1 MYRNS
6 NAGGLK
12 NISRLSVKSSLLFSI
27 ILFTKSFAWGQLQVD
42 AQYRNRFEVR
52 DGYRQL
58 TSDGMTPAVF
68 ISQRTRLSVHYVND
82 GLKVTFTPQDVR
94 VWGDEQLASSTG
106 VYGDAASLDLF
117 EAFVE
122 IKTGSDAWLS
132 IGRQPLVYDNQR
144 ILGARNWNQNG
155 LAYDALVWKW
165 QSEDWSVHLGTSW
178 NSTGENISDNYYPSD
193 RIKSLSFLW
202 LQRIV
207 SKDWQL
213 SFSHVASG
221 VTRSEAENHLYFRQ
235 TTGLYS
241 TWKKEDWQARG
252 NLYYQFGKNQTG
264 TNVSALLLDAE
275 VTYRRGRLEPG
286 VGLSYLSGNSQ
297 TGSGQKT
304 DHLFDVLY
312 GARHRFFGGMDYYR
326 SFTTQTKQAGL
337 VDYHF
342 FTNGKLSAQTS
353 LTNTFH
359 YFRLAQ
365 TNQDTPT
372 NKNLGYENDL
382 VIKHQLT
389 GWGVLE
395 GGYLLYC
402 PSQSLKTLQGISNG
416 RFSQFFYLQLTITP
430 ALFRNQQFNI

>member
-1 MYRNS
+1 M
-6 NAGGLK
+6 K
-12 NISRLSVKSSLLFSI
+12 NICRLSVKSSLFLLFI
-27 ILFTKSFAWGQLQVD
+27 VLPRTLVWGQLRID

-58 TSDGMTPAVF
+58 TSDGVTPAVF

-106 VYGDAASLDLF
+106 VYGDVASLELF

-122 IKTGSDAWLS
+122 VRTGSAAWLS

-144 ILGARNWNQNG
+144 ILAARNWNQNG
-155 LAYDALVWKW
+155 LAYDAMVLKW
-165 QSEDWSVHLGTSW
+165 QSNSWKVHVGTSW

-202 LQRIV
+202 LQHAV
-207 SKDWQL
+207 SEGWQM

-221 VTRSEAENHLYFRQ
+221 VSRSDTDNHLYFRQ
-235 TTGLYS
+235 ITGLYS
-241 TWKKEDWQARG
+241 TWGKENWQAKG
-252 NLYYQFGKNQTG
+252 NLYYQFGKNRTG

-275 VTYRRGRLEPG
+275 VTYRIAQLVPG

-297 TGSGQKT
+297 TGNEQKT

-326 SFTTQTKQAGL
+326 NFITQTQQGGL

-342 FTNGKLSAQTS
+342 VINGKLTAKTR

-359 YFRLAQ
+359 YFRLAR
-365 TNQDTPT
+365 TNPGTPT
-372 NKNLGYENDL
+372 HKNLGCENDL

-389 GWGVLE
+389 EWGVLE
-395 GGYLLYC
+395 GGYLFYC
-402 PSQSLKTLQGISNG
+402 PSQSIKTLQGISNG

-430 ALFRNQQFNI
+430 TLFQNQQSNI